1 MLLLLAMLVGAIVP
15 VQTAINTRLRQS
27 VGSPI
32 GATFVSFIIAVV
44 VASIIAWGASGALV
58 PDLSTAASQPWWAWL
73 GGFMG
78 VMFIAGN
85 IVLFPKL
92 GPVQT
97 VILPILGQVIMGLL
111 IDRFGLFQSPQVP
124 VGPLRLLG
132 ALIVVGGIAMVL
144 EIGRTRT
151 IIHGTA
157 EGATLWLLRAFG
169 VVMGMSSATQ
179 TAVNGHLGRVL
190 GSSLQAGQISL
201 VVGLALLAVMSIVM
215 PGPRRALATGI
226 APGPW
231 WMWLGG
237 MLGAFFVFGGAALS
251 PILGTGTTVIAAL
264 VGNIICGQVLESL
277 GVGTGGR
284 RSVPTPYRL
293 TGLAIVLAGVV
304 MVRML

>member
-1 MLLLLAMLVGAIVP
+1 MLLLMAMLVGAIVP

-32 GATFVSFIIAVV
+32 GATFVSFIVAVV
-44 VASIIAWGASGALV
+44 VASVIAWGASGALV
-58 PDLSTAASQPWWAWL
+58 PDLATATAQPWWAWL

-111 IDRFGLFQSPQVP
+111 IDRFGLFQSPQVA

-144 EIGRTRT
+144 EIGRTPT
-151 IIHGTA
+151 IHGTA

-169 VVMGMSSATQ
+169 VVMGMGSATQ
-179 TAVNGHLGRVL
+179 TAVNGHLGRAL

-201 VVGLALLAVMSIVM
+201 VVGLALLAAMSVVL

>member
-44 VASIIAWGASGALV
+44 VASVISWGASGALV

-97 VILPILGQVIMGLL
+97 VILPILGQVVMGLL
-111 IDRFGLFQSPQVP
+111 IDRFGLFQSPRVA
-124 VGPLRLLG
+124 VGALRLVG
-132 ALIVVGGIAMVL
+132 ALIVVLGIAVVL
-144 EIGRTRT
+144 EVGRRPASR
-151 IIHGTA
+151 GTA
-157 EGATLWLLRAFG
+157 DGPTVWLLRGFG
-169 VVMGMSSATQ
+169 VLMGMGSATQ
-179 TAVNGHLGRVL
+179 TAVNGHLGRAL
-190 GSSLQAGQISL
+190 SSPVQAGQISL
-201 VVGLALLAVMSIVM
+201 VVGLLLLFAMSVLLS
-215 PGPRRALATGI
+215 GPRRALASGV

-237 MLGAFFVFGGAALS
+237 VLGAFFVFGGAALS

-264 VGNIICGQVLESL
+264 VGNILCGQVLESL

-284 RSVPTPYRL
+284 RALPTEYRL
-293 TGLAIVLAGVV
+293 TGLAVVLVGVG
-304 MVRML
+304 MVRLL

>member
-44 VASIIAWGASGALV
+44 VASVISWGASGALV

-85 IVLFPKL
+85 IVLFPQL

-111 IDRFGLFQSPQVP
+111 VDALGLFESPRVS
-124 VGPLRLLG
+124 VGALRLLG
-132 ALIVVGGIAMVL
+132 AVVVVAGIAMVL
-144 EIGRTRT
+144 ELGRDART
-151 IIHGTA
+151 A
-157 EGATLWLLRAFG
+157 ANASGARLWGLRAFG
-169 VVMGMSSATQ
+169 VLMGMGSATQ

-190 GSSLQAGQISL
+190 GSPLQAGQISL
-201 VVGLALLAVMSIVM
+201 AVGLLILLVLVLVL
-215 PGPRRALATGI
+215 PKDRRAIATGVT
-226 APGPW
+226 PGPW

-237 MLGAFFVFGGAALS
+237 VLGAFFVFGGAALV
-251 PILGTGTTVIAAL
+251 PRLGTGTTVIGSL
-264 VGNIICGQVLESL
+264 TGTIICGQVLESL
-277 GVGTGGR
+277 GVGTGKR
-284 RSVPTPYRL
+284 RGLPTPYRL
-293 TGLAIVLAGVV
+293 FGLVLVITGVA
-304 MVRML
+304 MVRLL

>member
-1 MLLLLAMLVGAIVP
+1 
-15 VQTAINTRLRQS
+15 
-27 VGSPI
+27 
-32 GATFVSFIIAVV
+32 
-44 VASIIAWGASGALV
+44 
-58 PDLSTAASQPWWAWL
+58 
-73 GGFMG
+73 MG

-151 IIHGTA
+151 IHGTA
-157 EGATLWLLRAFG
+157 EGAALWLLRAFG
-169 VVMGMSSATQ
+169 VVMGMGSATQ
-179 TAVNGHLGRVL
+179 TAVNGHLGRAL

-201 VVGLALLAVMSIVM
+201 VVGLVLLAVMSVVL

-293 TGLAIVLAGVV
+293 IGLTIVLAGVV

>member
-32 GATFVSFIIAVV
+32 GATFLSFIIAVV
-44 VASIIAWGASGALV
+44 AASAIAFAVAGELV
-58 PDLSTAASQPWWAWL
+58 PDMAVAAAQPWWAWL

-85 IVLFPKL
+85 IVLFPQL

-111 IDRFGLFQSPQVP
+111 IDQFGLFESPRVA
-124 VGPLRLLG
+124 VGALRLLG
-132 ALIVVGGIAMVL
+132 ALIVVGGIVMVL
-144 EIGRTRT
+144 EIGRRPTL
-151 IIHGTA
+151 HGTA
-157 EGATLWLLRAFG
+157 QGATLWLLRGFG
-169 VVMGMSSATQ
+169 VVMGMGSATQ
-179 TAVNGHLGRVL
+179 TAVNGHLGRAL
-190 GSSLQAGQISL
+190 GSPIQAGQISL
-201 VVGLALLAVMSIVM
+201 VVGLVLLFAMALLM
-215 PGPRRALATGI
+215 PGPRQALAGGV

-237 MLGAFFVFGGAALS
+237 LLGALFVFGGAALS
-251 PILGTGTTVIAAL
+251 PLLGTGTTVIAAL

-284 RSVPTPYRL
+284 RSVPTAYRL
-293 TGLAIVLAGVV
+293 VGLAVVLVGVA
-304 MVRML
+304 MVRLL